1 MVSISNWLTLGLIG
15 GGILAFY
22 KLGGASGIGSKI
34 GGGFSNLYDSFTK
47 AINPLAEAT
56 ERLTENIQNPA
67 LNPLLVAQE
76 RLLELLTVDPNLAE
90 GRFVEPASI
99 ECNPPYCSITSK
111 GTIINDDFSS
121 NAGSTVSNDATKVN
135 TGGFIQQKTTSVQPT
150 SWSSSSLSGVSIT
163 GSYTSSSG
171 YTSGS
176 SDSSTGISNA
186 GDTGGSTGGDTGGI
200 KSRAVGR
207 STRYG

>member
-47 AINPLAEAT
+47 AINPLTEAT

-76 RLLELLTVDPNLAE
+76 RLLELLTTDPNLAE
-90 GRFVEPASI
+90 GRFVDPASI
-99 ECNPPYCSITSK
+99 TSDGDQTK
-111 GTIINDDFSS
+111 SNEGT
-121 NAGSTVSNDATKVN
+121 TVSNEATKVN
-135 TGGFIQQKTTSVQPT
+135 TGGFIQQKTTSIQPT
-150 SWSSSSLSGVSIT
+150 SWKSSSLSGVSIT

-176 SDSSTGISNA
+176 SDSSSGISNA

>member
-47 AINPLAEAT
+47 ALNPLAEAT
-56 ERLTENIQNPA
+56 ERLSENIQNPA

-76 RLLELLTVDPNLAE
+76 RLAELLTTDPNLVE
-90 GRFVEPASI
+90 GRFVDPASI
-99 ECNPPYCSITSK
+99 TAERILADKKSDTSPR
-111 GTIINDDFSS
+111 I
-121 NAGSTVSNDATKVN
+121 SNDATKVN
-135 TGGFIQQKTTSVQPT
+135 TGGFIQQKTTSIQPT
-150 SWSSSSLSGVSIT
+150 SWKSSSLSGVSIT

-176 SDSSTGISNA
+176 TDSSSGISTA
-186 GDTGGSTGGDTGGI
+186 GDTGGSTGGDTGGTQPS
-200 KSRAVGR
+200 SRRGTYTGGR
-207 STRYG
+207 R

>member
-90 GRFVEPASI
+90 GRYVEPASI
-99 ECNPPYCSITSK
+99 TTETVASARPQVFTPS
-111 GTIINDDFSS
+111 
-121 NAGSTVSNDATKVN
+121 GSTVSNAATKVN
-135 TGGFIQQKTTSVQPT
+135 TGGFIQQKTTSIQPT
-150 SWSSSSLSGVSIT
+150 SWKSSSLSGVSIT
-163 GSYTSSSG
+163 GSYSSSSG
-171 YTSGS
+171 YSGGS
-176 SDSSTGISNA
+176 TDSSTGTSNA
-186 GDTGGSTGGDTGGI
+186 GVTGGSTGGSTGGTQPS
-200 KSRAVGR
+200 SRRGTYTGGR
-207 STRYG
+207 R

>member
-76 RLLELLTVDPNLAE
+76 RLLELLTTDPNLAE

-99 ECNPPYCSITSK
+99 TTDGDQTK
-111 GTIINDDFSS
+111 S
-121 NAGSTVSNDATKVN
+121 NAGSTVSNAATKVN
-135 TGGFIQQKTTSVQPT
+135 TGGFIQQKTTSIQPT
-150 SWSSSSLSGVSIT
+150 SWKSSSLSGVSIT
-163 GSYTSSSG
+163 GSYSSSSG
-171 YTSGS
+171 YSGGS
-176 SDSSTGISNA
+176 TDSSTGTSNA
-186 GDTGGSTGGDTGGI
+186 GVTGGSTGGSTGGTQPS
-200 KSRAVGR
+200 SRRGTYTGGR
-207 STRYG
+207 R